1 MWSLITVFRFPPV
14 ISIDSAVKNKN
25 RNCERRFLLNN
36 LQIWFRR
43 ILKHSIHNALSSFHI
58 RGLTCTHLNCY
69 GNHATLKNVYNL
81 LCLPFDWRRLF
92 IIIYAGVLRHASH
105 AITCNCSTL
114 AQGMILFLFIDLL
127 IHSRPMDP
135 QLHLGQW
142 HTLST
147 DNFHAFQV
155 KVKPRSI
162 INEQAVATV
171 LGRKSLNQFLPLIFL
186 LPSSASFP
194 YLQPFYT

>member
-36 LQIWFRR
+36 LQIWFLR

-81 LCLPFDWRRLF
+81 RCLPFDWPRLF

-114 AQGMILFLFIDLL
+114 AQGMILFLFIDRIDSQSTHGPPTPLGSMT
-127 IHSRPMDP
+127 HTQHR
-135 QLHLGQW
+135 QLPCFSGKGKTEKH
-142 HTLST
+142 
-147 DNFHAFQV
+147 
-155 KVKPRSI
+155 
-162 INEQAVATV
+162 
-171 LGRKSLNQFLPLIFL
+171 
-186 LPSSASFP
+186 
-194 YLQPFYT
+194 Y

>member
-1 MWSLITVFRFPPV
+1 MWSLIIVFRFPPV

-43 ILKHSIHNALSSFHI
+43 IMKHSIHNALSNFHI

-105 AITCNCSTL
+105 AIRLCNCSSL
-114 AQGMILFLFIDLL
+114 AQGVILFLFTVQTVL
-127 IHSRPMDP
+127 IHSRPIDHNSTWVNDAHAQHR
-135 QLHLGQW
+135 QLPCFSGKGKTEKH
-142 HTLST
+142 
-147 DNFHAFQV
+147 
-155 KVKPRSI
+155 
-162 INEQAVATV
+162 
-171 LGRKSLNQFLPLIFL
+171 
-186 LPSSASFP
+186 
-194 YLQPFYT
+194 Y